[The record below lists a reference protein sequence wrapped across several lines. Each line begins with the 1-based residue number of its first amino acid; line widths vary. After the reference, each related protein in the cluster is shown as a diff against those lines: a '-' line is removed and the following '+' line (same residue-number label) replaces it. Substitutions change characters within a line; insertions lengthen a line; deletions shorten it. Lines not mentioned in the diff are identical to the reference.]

1 MDTLS
6 EKERAF
12 LLQLARDTINT
23 RLQNRVPGNYE
34 PVSQKVKEQCGAF
47 VTIHKGGMLR
57 GCIGLVQGTK
67 PLYRCVREMA
77 IAAAFDDPRFP
88 PLGRD
93 EFSEID
99 IEISVMSPLRRI
111 KDVQEIEV
119 GKHGILMKRGFQQG
133 LLLPQ
138 VATEQGWGRETFLEH
153 TCYKAGMRGDCWK
166 SSETEIYIFSAEVF
180 GEKKE

>member
-1 MDTLS
+1 MLS

-12 LLQLARDTINT
+12 LLQLARDTISA
-23 RLQNRVPGNYE
+23 RLQNRVAVNYE
-34 PVSQKVKEQCGAF
+34 PDSEVLKEHCGAF
-47 VTIHKGGMLR
+47 VTIHKRGMLR

-93 EFSEID
+93 EFTEID
-99 IEISVMSPLRRI
+99 IEISVMSPLRHI
-111 KDVQEIEV
+111 KDIEEIEV

-138 VATEQGWGRETFLEH
+138 VATEQGWNRDTFLEH

-166 SSETEIYIFSAEVF
+166 SRETEIHIFSAEVF
-180 GEKKE
+180 GETRE